1 MSDIQATLI
10 VCAICIAGCA
20 LVKWRVAE
28 RIGEWLSGLNDKHLE
43 KRKARWLADR
53 ASRYANLRQR
63 QLEAWARDHE
73 VK

>member
-1 MSDIQATLI
+1 MNDALF
-10 VCAICIAGCA
+10 VACAFGAITIAYFP
-20 LVKWRVAE
+20 VKWLLVRLS
-28 RIGEWLSGLNDKHLE
+28 EWASGLNDPE

-53 ASRYANLRQR
+53 KYRYANLRQR